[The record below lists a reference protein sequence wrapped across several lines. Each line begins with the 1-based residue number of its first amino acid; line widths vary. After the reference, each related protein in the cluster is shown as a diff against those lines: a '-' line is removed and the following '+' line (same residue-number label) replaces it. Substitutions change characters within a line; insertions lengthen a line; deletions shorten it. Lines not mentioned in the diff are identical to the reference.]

1 MVSVFFLRPDYKFEI
16 ISKCVHAYSVD
27 HGILQA
33 RILEWI
39 AIPLSKGSF
48 QPGIEPESPV
58 SPALQA
64 HSLPTE
70 PPRKPYFQMT
80 RQKKKM
86 LRTSSVQGIS
96 ENMKVV
102 RSLHM
107 VSRTVCS

>member
-80 RQKKKM
+80 RQKKKCCELAL
-86 LRTSSVQGIS
+86 LRV
-96 ENMKVV
+96 
-102 RSLHM
+102 
-107 VSRTVCS
+107 